1 MRYTYRYRSFF
12 WPAVLILA
20 GIIALLVNTGQIAVE
35 RLGQLIGLWPL
46 VLIVVGLELIVRRT
60 VHGVAGDVAAA
71 LIIVVAIV
79 AAAVYVTVSPNPA
92 ATHTFDA
99 SAPAASI
106 DQATVQV
113 NVGAATIEV
122 GDNSEST
129 DLYRAHLEYTG
140 QQPRVRYDEASRT
153 LRIDQVDR
161 GFNFF
166 QNRQFKLK
174 LSLSPSVRWSI
185 MENSGAATVTMNLA
199 QLHLTSIQVNTGASK
214 DEITLGKPSGTV
226 PVEINGGALT
236 VHVHR
241 PAGLNTTVEV
251 SGGAVSLEADGHSY
265 HAVGHASYTSSGSGG
280 DGYQIRV
287 NGGACTVSVDTS
299 APSG

>member
-12 WPAVLILA
+12 WPAILILA

-35 RLGQLIGLWPL
+35 RIGQLVDLWPL
-46 VLIVVGLELIVRRT
+46 VLIVIGLELIVRRT
-60 VHGVAGDVAAA
+60 VHGVTGDVAAA

-79 AAAVYVTVSPNPA
+79 AAAAYVTVSPNPS
-92 ATHTFDA
+92 ATHTYDA
-99 SAPAASI
+99 SGPAASME
-106 DQATVQV
+106 QATVEV
-113 NVGAATIEV
+113 NVGAATIDLR
-122 GDNSEST
+122 DNSEST
-129 DLYRAHLEYTG
+129 DLYRAHVEYTG
-140 QQPRVRYDEASRT
+140 QRPRVQFDEASRT
-153 LRIDQVDR
+153 LRIDQIDR

-166 QNRQFKLK
+166 QNRRFVLT

-199 QLHLTSIQVNTGASK
+199 QLHITSLQMNTGASK
-214 DEITLGKPSGTV
+214 EEITLGAPSGTV

-241 PAGLNTTVEV
+241 PAGLSTSIDV
-251 SGGAVSLEADGHSY
+251 SGGAITLDADGHSY
-265 HAVGHASYTSSGSGG
+265 HAVGHASYSSSGSGA

-287 NGGACTVSVDTS
+287 NGGACNVSLDTN